1 VVSLVTNLWPQ
12 MSSFHAIVYGRL
24 IDALVDARK
33 SANLTQTELGERIGA
48 RQTFVSKI
56 ELGERRLDVAEFLKV
71 SRAIGVD
78 PHELIRRA
86 ENVR

>member
-1 VVSLVTNLWPQ
+1 

-24 IDALVDARK
+24 IDALVAARK
-33 SANLTQTELGERIGA
+33 SANLTQAELGERIGA

-71 SRAIGVD
+71 SRAIGAD
-78 PHELIRRA
+78 PHKLIREA
-86 ENVR
+86 EAEVQG

>member
-1 VVSLVTNLWPQ
+1 

-24 IDALVDARK
+24 IDALVVARK
-33 SANLTQTELGERIGA
+33 SAKLTQAELGDRIGA

-71 SRAIGVD
+71 SRAIGAD
-78 PHELIRRA
+78 PHQLIRDA
-86 ENVR
+86 EAD

>member
-1 VVSLVTNLWPQ
+1 

-24 IDALVDARK
+24 IDALIVARK
-33 SANLTQTELGERIGA
+33 SANLTQAEVGERIGA

-71 SRAIGVD
+71 SRAIGAD
-78 PHELIRRA
+78 PHQLIRDA
-86 ENVR
+86 ESDIPRQSTGT